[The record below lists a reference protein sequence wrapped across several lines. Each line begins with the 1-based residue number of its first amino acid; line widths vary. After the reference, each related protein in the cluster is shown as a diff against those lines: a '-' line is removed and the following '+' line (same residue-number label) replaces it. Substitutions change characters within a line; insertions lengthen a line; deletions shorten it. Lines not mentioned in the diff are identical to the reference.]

1 MVDMS
6 IEEVKAFKQLEKYCL
21 EKNFDVN
28 LMLILIVTIQ
38 NCDKRQSWE
47 EAISKARE
55 FYESRPKYE

>member
-47 EAISKARE
+47 EAISKVRE